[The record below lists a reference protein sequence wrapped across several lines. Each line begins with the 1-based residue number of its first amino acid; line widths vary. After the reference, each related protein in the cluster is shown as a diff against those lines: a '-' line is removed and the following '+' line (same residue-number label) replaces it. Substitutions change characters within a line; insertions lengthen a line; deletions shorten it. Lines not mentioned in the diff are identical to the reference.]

1 VPKIALFIISLANSV
16 VMMAFNMR
24 NYGGWCDP
32 AHLPSDA
39 SILKCRHTNL
49 SFRVLATLV
58 LRMQLTRVSVYGFGT
73 YAQFAETDW
82 QPAFFAIDGVVAVL
96 VQVSA
101 EPGLTQSRAAA
112 DTNILA

>member
-1 VPKIALFIISLANSV
+1 MPKIALFIISLANSV
-16 VMMAFNMR
+16 VMIAFNMR

-32 AHLPSDA
+32 AHLLLDA
-39 SILKCRHTNL
+39 SILERRHMNL
-49 SFRVLATLV
+49 SSRVLATLV
-58 LRMQLTRVSVYGFGT
+58 FRMQLTRVSVYNFGT

-101 EPGLTQSRAAA
+101 EPGLSQSRDAA
-112 DTNILA
+112 DGNFLA